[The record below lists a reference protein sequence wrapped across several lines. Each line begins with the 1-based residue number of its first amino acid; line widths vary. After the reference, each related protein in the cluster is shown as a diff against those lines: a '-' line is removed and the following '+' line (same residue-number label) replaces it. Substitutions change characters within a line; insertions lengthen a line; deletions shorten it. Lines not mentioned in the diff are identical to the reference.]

1 MQIAIL
7 ILVLITLLGALARH
21 GGRDIWTQRQSPKS
35 KIYWT
40 IAAVLGL
47 IAIDLATSSEIS
59 TAALIITGVAWA
71 SIIRNYRI
79 YRQQNPA

>member
-7 ILVLITLLGALARH
+7 ILVLITLLGALALH

-47 IAIDLATSSEIS
+47 IAADLATSSEIS

-71 SIIRNYRI
+71 SIIHNYRV

>member
-7 ILVLITLLGALARH
+7 ILVLITLLGALAWH

-40 IAAVLGL
+40 IAAGLGL
-47 IAIDLATSSEIS
+47 IVIDLATSSEIS
-59 TAALIITGVAWA
+59 IVTVLVVGAMGG
-71 SIIRNYRI
+71 SIINNYRI